1 MNDLFVGAS
10 GLELG
15 PSGRGGP
22 QSSRSGRDLE
32 MVGGGSEMEGSSGR
46 MMTSGRLEVP
56 EASGWTLG
64 VVDFSVSGTL
74 VIILKRV
81 KF

>member
-1 MNDLFVGAS
+1 
-10 GLELG
+10 
-15 PSGRGGP
+15 
-22 QSSRSGRDLE
+22 
-32 MVGGGSEMEGSSGR
+32 MVGGGSEMKGSSGR
-46 MMTSGRLEVP
+46 MKTSGRLEVA
-56 EASGWTLG
+56 EAPGWTLG